1 MFYVTCGTCTKMSV
15 TKSSLHELLERR
27 QTGKIVPSIFDL
39 VSTALYRNSWKNT
52 TCGPAFYTMMCGS
65 VFNIE
70 FSPTDSVA
78 VAACANGSLTTHDPR
93 RSAKVHIVPHAH
105 DEGAN
110 CITFLSDYV
119 FVTCSDDTTIKV
131 WDLRKLQSSVA
142 VLKGHRGWVKNIEYD
157 ARSGLLFSV
166 AFNDGVRAWSVLQPE
181 LHNTRQADNLVLSL
195 NDPVRLRIAPDS
207 SKMLV
212 CLRKNVCLVVDHFDG
227 VALRHVSADIAEF
240 VQQRRAPSG
249 LEKSKTTNRPS
260 LHVLSSIKER
270 VGFRSVMSASF
281 HPSGNFV
288 AMRHI
293 DIRNRAIQ
301 QELLSIYDLRNPSSV
316 RIVHDERNYLK
327 YADEFS
333 DEETLDIIK
342 EIHYSPDGKVVASP
356 HHNGVRLLSVDE
368 DCTSADVFF
377 DDRFHSPERALCSP
391 DMDVVHTL
399 SGHKAAVLTCR
410 FAHHDMLLASGCF
423 EGVVHFHQPQL

>member
-1 MFYVTCGTCTKMSV
+1 MCEMNVRKR
-15 TKSSLHELLERR
+15 KSSLHELLERR
-27 QTGKIVPSIFDL
+27 QTGKLIPPIFDL
-39 VSTALYRNSWKNT
+39 VSTALYRSSWKST
-52 TCGPAFYTMMCGS
+52 TCVPAYYALMCGS

-93 RSAKVHIVPHAH
+93 NSAKFHVVPHAH
-105 DEGAN
+105 DEAAN
-110 CITFLSDYV
+110 CVTFLSDFV
-119 FVTCSDDTTIKV
+119 FITCSDDTTIKV

-157 ARSGLLFSV
+157 AISGLLFSV
-166 AFNDGVRAWSVLQPE
+166 AFNDGVRAWSLRQPE
-181 LHNTRQADNLVLSL
+181 LYTRQTDNLVLTL
-195 NDPVRLRIAPDS
+195 EDPVRLRIAPDS

-212 CLRKNVCLVVDHFDG
+212 CLRQNVCLVVDHFDG
-227 VALRHVSADIAEF
+227 IALRHVSTDISEF
-240 VQQRRAPSG
+240 VQQQQRRASGG
-249 LEKSKTTNRPS
+249 LEKWKTTNRPA

-288 AMRHI
+288 AMRHV
-293 DIRNRAIQ
+293 DIKNREIK

-316 RIVHDERNYLK
+316 PIVHDERNYLK
-327 YADEFS
+327 YTDEFS
-333 DEETLDIIK
+333 DEESLDIIK

-356 HHNGVRLLSVDE
+356 YRTGVRLLSVDA

-377 DDRFHSPERALCSP
+377 DDRFHSLERGLCSP
-391 DMDVVHTL
+391 DMDVAHEL
-399 SGHKAAVLTCR
+399 SGHKATVLTCR

-423 EGVVHFHQPQL
+423 EGVVLFHQPQL